1 MFVPLAVCTSICI
14 FHTVPLRLKNN
25 SRFQSD
31 NWKSDFGSNPIRKKR
46 PNPVKIIL
54 WSDSQ
59 TTGRCNPDQ
68 LNA

>member
-31 NWKSDFGSNPIRKKR
+31 NWKSDFGYYVIRKKR

-54 WSDSQ
+54 WTDSL
-59 TTGRCNPDQ
+59 TVHRGVASK